1 MSKKNIAFFLIFIIL
16 VLFILQEIRITT
28 IDDLAYVVAI
38 GLDTGENDLL
48 KVSFQIANTSGS
60 GSSSGGSSA
69 NSEQTSNSTIHTVE
83 TSSIDNAIN
92 LINTYLSKQL
102 SLAHCKAIV
111 ISEELAAGGISNYIY
126 TLINKM
132 EISPKCN
139 IIISRVES
147 DYFLQKASTSMETSS
162 TKYYQI
168 IPTTKDFTGFT
179 DTITLRDFFSRMGDT
194 FAQPYTILGS
204 VNTGN
209 NNNSMVSLDEDSSA
223 TKAGESIIE
232 SPNSIE
238 ISGIAVFNAD
248 TMVGQLN
255 SIETICHLILSNK
268 LENSTISIPSPFSDT
283 ETIDL
288 SISLRKNSD
297 LDVELVNGSPFV
309 KADVF
314 IDARILTM
322 TKDSDYLN
330 SKNLSEIENYA
341 NSYLET
347 QINNYFYKTSKI
359 FKSDILGLGKYVV
372 SDFVTWHE
380 WVEFDWLNQ
389 YENAFF
395 VVNVETD
402 VKSGYLLLET

>member
-16 VLFILQEIRITT
+16 VVFIAKEIRIRT

-38 GLDTGENDLL
+38 GLDSGDNDIL
-48 KVSFQIANTSGS
+48 KVTFQIASTTGS
-60 GSSSGGSSA
+60 TSSA
-69 NSEQTSNSTIHTVE
+69 NSESTSNSTISTVE

-92 LINTYLSKQL
+92 LMNTYLSKEL

-111 ISEELAAGGISNYIY
+111 ISEELASGGIANYLY

-139 IIISRVES
+139 IIISRVNS
-147 DYFLQKASTSMETSS
+147 DYFLKESS
-162 TKYYQI
+162 SSIEKNTTKYYQI
-168 IPTTKDFTGFT
+168 IPTTANITGYT

-194 FAQPYTILGS
+194 FAQPYTILGN

-209 NNNSMVSLDEDSSA
+209 NSNNSLLPTESSA
-223 TKAGESIIE
+223 VTKAGESNMK
-232 SPNSIE
+232 SPNKVE

-268 LENSTISIPSPFSDT
+268 LKTCNITIPSPFSDT
-283 ETIDL
+283 DTIDL
-288 SISLRKNSD
+288 SINFKKSTKI
-297 LDVELVNGSPFV
+297 DVEILNGSPFV
-309 KADVF
+309 KTKVYVN
-314 IDARILTM
+314 ARILTM

-330 SKNLSEIENYA
+330 SKNLSEIEEYA
-341 NSYLET
+341 NSYLES
-347 QINNYFYKTSKI
+347 QINNYFYKTSKEY
-359 FKSDILGLGKYVV
+359 KSDILGLGKYVV
-372 SDFVTWHE
+372 GDFLTWNE
-380 WVEFDWLNQ
+380 WIEYDWLNQ

-395 VVNVETD
+395 NVNVQTD